1 MSENL
6 SSTETRLPTG
16 AAVQLG
22 PTFLLLRWGGYG
34 LLGLAFM
41 DLLDSAV
48 PWEWMNPTWEL
59 QFMGAL
65 IDRSPVPLLGLVLV
79 FAGGIHLRQRW
90 EAVALSGLSWMALV
104 LGVLLFL
111 MTPLIVT
118 NTFRLEQRVTAQITS
133 QMGQQLEQAEKAQ
146 AAVRSAT
153 SPELDALARRM
164 GRASDGKSS
173 QQVRSEMLAEFT
185 KAKENLQ
192 RQAGEARN
200 TQRTTLFKR
209 AAKLVFEAVWVGI
222 VLVVVWRSTAWARRG
237 RRAAG
242 V

>member
-1 MSENL
+1 
-6 SSTETRLPTG
+6 
-16 AAVQLG
+16 
-22 PTFLLLRWGGYG
+22 
-34 LLGLAFM
+34 M

-48 PWEWMNPTWEL
+48 PWEWMNPTWEM

-222 VLVVVWRSTAWARRG
+222 VLVVVWRWTAWARRG